1 MLERDF
7 GESSRSKRER
17 ETLTSTSTS
26 TSASTPKQKQTKIEE
41 KNETKDEGSESD
53 LIAPTLNLPQ
63 KTRTTMEKNLRQKCR
78 TRKRR
83 KKALVQE
90 KRVKNN
96 QTEETRRGIKIGRRG
111 CGLNSKERRKL
122 LRQLAAEC
130 DQAFLDRVT
139 EASKKL
145 WKRMRPSKQ

>member
-96 QTEETRRGIKIGRRG
+96 QTEETRRGIKNGRRG
-111 CGLNSKERRKL
+111 CVSIERSEFQRKKKV
-122 LRQLAAEC
+122 AETAC
-130 DQAFLDRVT
+130 CRIR
-139 EASKKL
+139 S
-145 WKRMRPSKQ
+145 SIS